1 MGAVPVELDL
11 VNPIIALRRL
21 ADAVANEIQGRPCRR
36 NGKLEVWPRQGAT
49 AASAVLM
56 DGVSGGSSGV
66 ARLTHRPSL
75 LHRVN
80 SGRNGSGTNRTVFL
94 HQVLPNWHFA
104 SEPENGHFISFL
116 FSSLQEANGYRPWRF
131 RAAMSH
137 PVAVSFRQ
145 ATLALHVRD
154 RLFDGGAVVAMLS
167 DQPPRQFRVE
177 PVALGE
183 IGRLGC

>member
-1 MGAVPVELDL
+1 
-11 VNPIIALRRL
+11 
-21 ADAVANEIQGRPCRR
+21 
-36 NGKLEVWPRQGAT
+36 
-49 AASAVLM
+49 
-56 DGVSGGSSGV
+56 
-66 ARLTHRPSL
+66 
-75 LHRVN
+75 
-80 SGRNGSGTNRTVFL
+80 
-94 HQVLPNWHFA
+94 
-104 SEPENGHFISFL
+104 
-116 FSSLQEANGYRPWRF
+116 
-131 RAAMSH
+131 MSH